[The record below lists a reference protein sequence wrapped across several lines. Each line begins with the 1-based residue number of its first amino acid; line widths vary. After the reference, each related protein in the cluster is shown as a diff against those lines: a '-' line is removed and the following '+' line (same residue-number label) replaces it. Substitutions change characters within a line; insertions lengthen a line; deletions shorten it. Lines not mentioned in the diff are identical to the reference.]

1 MIPHSGL
8 CHQFSSEILCSK
20 FSLENSFQIC
30 GPKMLPVISVKYR
43 WVIVAAIKP
52 SATAATPHDVPWGEH
67 RMENTRTLTLDNDDA
82 YQKENFTKFRLLHL
96 PIHRKALK
104 SLTWDVW
111 VFFMISSNLLMF
123 HHISFTFP
131 AKTSYP
137 SSLLTSWEQFLS
149 TIWEVASQAA
159 VLRKVLKQ
167 NINYQLLSYTLFI

>member
-1 MIPHSGL
+1 MIPHTGL

-30 GPKMLPVISVKYR
+30 GPKMLPVISVKYC

-52 SATAATPHDVPWGEH
+52 SATAATPCDVPWGEH

-111 VFFMISSNLLMF
+111 VFLWLVVIFWCFTTFLLLFQQKLATLPPGLLLESSSSALFERLHPRLQSSVRSSNNTLTL
-123 HHISFTFP
+123 SF
-131 AKTSYP
+131 
-137 SSLLTSWEQFLS
+137 
-149 TIWEVASQAA
+149 
-159 VLRKVLKQ
+159 
-167 NINYQLLSYTLFI
+167 